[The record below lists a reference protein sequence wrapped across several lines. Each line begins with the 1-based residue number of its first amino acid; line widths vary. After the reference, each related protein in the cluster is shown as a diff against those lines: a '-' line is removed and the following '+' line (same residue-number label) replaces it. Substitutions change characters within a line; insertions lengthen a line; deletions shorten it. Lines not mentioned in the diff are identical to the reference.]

1 MDHDEIIDGSDNLTG
16 SWPPVL
22 VVFLLTVVAG
32 GLTDIALDRPQSWFT
47 AHIAIEVGM
56 VAVSLS
62 FAVLIFSRWRRS
74 QQALNQARA
83 SLAATTREL
92 DERRAERDRW
102 RASAEQVLAGFGQA
116 IDRQF
121 TTWQLTRAEREVALL
136 LLKGLGH
143 KQVAASLGRSER
155 TVRQQAVEAYRKAG
169 VQGRSE
175 LAAFFLADLALPGA
189 GEQAGGQS
197 GGQSG
202 LTAS

>member
-1 MDHDEIIDGSDNLTG
+1 MDHDIITVESDTLTG
-16 SWPPVL
+16 AWPPVL
-22 VVFLLTVVAG
+22 IGFLLLIVVG

-47 AHIAIEVGM
+47 AHIAVEVGM

-74 QQALNQARA
+74 QQALNAAQA
-83 SLAATTREL
+83 SLAATAREL
-92 DERRAERDRW
+92 AERQAERDVW
-102 RASAEQVLAGFGQA
+102 RANAEQALAGFGLA

-121 TTWQLTRAEREVALL
+121 TTWQFTRAEREVALL

-175 LAAFFLADLALPGA
+175 LAAFFLADLAWPGA
-189 GEQAGGQS
+189 GEQS
-197 GGQSG
+197 GGQPG

>member
-1 MDHDEIIDGSDNLTG
+1 MTAESDTLTG
-16 SWPPVL
+16 AWPPVL
-22 VVFLLTVVAG
+22 IGFLLLIVVG

-47 AHIAIEVGM
+47 AHIAVEVGM

-74 QQALNQARA
+74 QQALNAAQA
-83 SLAATTREL
+83 SLLATAREL
-92 DERRAERDRW
+92 AERQVERDLW
-102 RASAEQVLAGFGQA
+102 RANAEQALAGFGLA

-121 TTWQLTRAEREVALL
+121 TTWQLTRAEREVAL

-189 GEQAGGQS
+189 EGQTGEPSGEPSGQ
-197 GGQSG
+197 
-202 LTAS
+202 TAS

>member
-1 MDHDEIIDGSDNLTG
+1 MTAESDTLTG
-16 SWPPVL
+16 AWPPVL
-22 VVFLLTVVAG
+22 IGFLLLIVVG

-47 AHIAIEVGM
+47 AHIAVEVGM

-74 QQALNQARA
+74 QQALNAAQA
-83 SLAATTREL
+83 SLLATAREL
-92 DERRAERDRW
+92 AERQVERDLW
-102 RASAEQVLAGFGQA
+102 RANAEQALAGFGLA

-189 GEQAGGQS
+189 EGQTGEPSGEPSGQ
-197 GGQSG
+197 
-202 LTAS
+202 TAS

>member
-1 MDHDEIIDGSDNLTG
+1 MDHDIITVESDTLTG
-16 SWPPVL
+16 AWPPVL
-22 VVFLLTVVAG
+22 IGFLLLIVVG

-47 AHIAIEVGM
+47 AHIAVEVGM

-74 QQALNQARA
+74 QQALNAAQA
-83 SLAATTREL
+83 SLAATAREL
-92 DERRAERDRW
+92 AERQAERDVW
-102 RASAEQVLAGFGQA
+102 RANAEQALAGFGLA

-121 TTWQLTRAEREVALL
+121 TTWQFTRAEREVALL

-169 VQGRSE
+169 VPGRSE

-189 GEQAGGQS
+189 GEQS

>member
-1 MDHDEIIDGSDNLTG
+1 MDHDIITVESDTLTG
-16 SWPPVL
+16 AWPPVL
-22 VVFLLTVVAG
+22 IGFLLLIVVG

-47 AHIAIEVGM
+47 AHIAVEVGM

-74 QQALNQARA
+74 QQALNAAQA
-83 SLAATTREL
+83 SLAATAREL
-92 DERRAERDRW
+92 AERQAERDVW
-102 RASAEQVLAGFGQA
+102 RANAEQALAGFGLA

-121 TTWQLTRAEREVALL
+121 TTWQFTRAEREVALL

-189 GEQAGGQS
+189 GEQS

>member
-1 MDHDEIIDGSDNLTG
+1 MEHDDMTAESDTLTG
-16 SWPPVL
+16 AWPPVL
-22 VVFLLTVVAG
+22 IGFLLLIVVG

-47 AHIAIEVGM
+47 AHIAVEVGM

-74 QQALNQARA
+74 QQALNAAQA
-83 SLAATTREL
+83 SLLATAREL
-92 DERRAERDRW
+92 AERQVERDLW
-102 RASAEQVLAGFGQA
+102 RANAEQALAGFGLA

-189 GEQAGGQS
+189 EGQTGEPSGEPSGQ
-197 GGQSG
+197 
-202 LTAS
+202 TAS

>member
-1 MDHDEIIDGSDNLTG
+1 MDHDIITVESDTLTG
-16 SWPPVL
+16 AWPPVL
-22 VVFLLTVVAG
+22 IGFLLLIVVG

-47 AHIAIEVGM
+47 AHIAVEVGM

-74 QQALNQARA
+74 QQALNAAQA
-83 SLAATTREL
+83 SLAATAREL
-92 DERRAERDRW
+92 AERQAERDVW
-102 RASAEQVLAGFGQA
+102 RANAEQALAGFGLA

-121 TTWQLTRAEREVALL
+121 TTWQFTRAEREVALL

-189 GEQAGGQS
+189 GEQS
-197 GGQSG
+197 GGQPG

>member
-1 MDHDEIIDGSDNLTG
+1 MEHDDMTAESDTLTG
-16 SWPPVL
+16 AWPPVL
-22 VVFLLTVVAG
+22 IGFLLLIVVG

-47 AHIAIEVGM
+47 AHIAVEVGM

-62 FAVLIFSRWRRS
+62 FAVLVFSRWRQS
-74 QQALNQARA
+74 QQALNAAQA
-83 SLAATTREL
+83 SLLATAREL
-92 DERRAERDRW
+92 AERQVERDLW
-102 RASAEQVLAGFGQA
+102 RANAEQALAGFGLA

-121 TTWQLTRAEREVALL
+121 TTWQLTRAEREVAL

-189 GEQAGGQS
+189 EGQAGEPSGEPSGQ
-197 GGQSG
+197 
-202 LTAS
+202 TAS